1 MIFTDIAVVVYLDA
15 DTIVVKNIDVL
26 FKCGKFCA
34 NLKHSEILN
43 SGVMVVEPSEEHF
56 NDMVSKVTT
65 LKSYTGGDQGFLNA
79 YYTGFPSARVFDP
92 NISTEEVNSKPAAEM
107 ERLSALY
114 NVDVGLYML
123 SAIQKRFRNS
133 KLSLSRRFRNPKHS
147 YHSKILSIS
156 DMRWVR
162 QRWWLW
168 VEDDDVGWWPDWY
181 HPYQIYLFVC
191 QIGANLTRD
200 FIRIRKNWRG
210 SRPTSCAF
218 ASKLVKVMVCWW
230 LICKN
235 NQRVE
240 EIRQMCHIALKRDH
254 EYIKTVEEG
263 TEETHTQVQQKSMIA
278 PLDTQFSLVYTLLK
292 DHIANDADYKVLGFC
307 TTAMVTKLV
316 ADLLGQMRL
325 NVREIHSR
333 KSQSYRN
340 HVSDEF

>member
-1 MIFTDIAVVVYLDA
+1 MAPTHTPKISSSITLVYLDA

-26 FKCGKFCA
+26 LKCGKFCA
-34 NLKHSEILN
+34 NLKHSERLN

-56 NDMVSKVTT
+56 NGMVSKVTT
-65 LKSYTGGDQGFLNA
+65 LKSYRGGDQGFLNA

-92 NISTEEVNSKPAAEM
+92 NISTEEVNSKPAAEL

-114 NVDVGLYML
+114 NADVGLYML
-123 SAIQKRFRNS
+123 SAIQKRFRNP
-133 KLSLSRRFRNPKHS
+133 KLSLSAIQKPQAFLPLDNRQLPS
-147 YHSKILSIS
+147 GWSKLDKGLYSN
-156 DMRWVR
+156 
-162 QRWWLW
+162 QEELK
-168 VEDDDVGWWPDWY
+168 
-181 HPYQIYLFVC
+181 F
-191 QIGANLTRD
+191 
-200 FIRIRKNWRG
+200 RG
-210 SRPTSCAF
+210 SRPASCAF

-240 EIRQMCHIALKRDH
+240 EIRQMCHVALKRDH

-263 TEETHTQVQQKSMIA
+263 SEKTHTQVQQKSMIA

-333 KSQSYRN
+333 KSQSNRN
-340 HVSDEF
+340 QVSDEF